1 MLIFSHASKVE
12 SNFTQKTNM
21 HVLQIERLSDQKI
34 KLEQESLDYEMK
46 YEIEKHKLKN
56 LSAEIE
62 VLRLKNKSSQETE
75 YFKFETMKRLKN

>member
-12 SNFTQKTNM
+12 SNLTQKTNM

-75 YFKFETMKRLKN
+75 YFKFETMKR